1 MPKAERGVFEKV
13 PGSGVWWVRYTDS
26 AGVYRREKAGT
37 WSMAKDLLVS
47 RQDQARRGIKLP
59 DTLRRRSITFSE
71 IAEDALAYSEAHKRS
86 YRDDKNR
93 MERLKEWF
101 GDRQA
106 DAITGHDLEERLNAE
121 AASAKWAPSTFN
133 HYKSLLQMAFREARR
148 ASKVTGDN
156 PARDVRHR
164 REDNSRVRYLSRGPE
179 GEYERLLKVIRK
191 DYAEHVGEFLFAV
204 NTGLRLSSQY
214 SATYDQQS
222 LDLANNVLH
231 VPRTKNDEAVHQPL
245 NANALAALRSLP
257 SWSKRSGPIFRN
269 IRHPQ
274 QAVKSCDHWF
284 KPALTAAGITDFK
297 WHDLRHTFASWLIQD
312 GVPLER
318 VSKLLGHKS
327 LAMTMRYAHLA
338 PNQLSADVAKLDLI
352 STTVA
357 PEPVL
362 EKPEP
367 TKYTVN

>member
-1 MPKAERGVFEKV
+1 MPEPVRGIFEKV
-13 PGSGVWWVRYTDS
+13 PGSGDWSIRYTDAS
-26 AGVYRREKAGT
+26 GRYRREHAGT
-37 WSMAKDLLVS
+37 WTTACDLLVKRRNES
-47 RQDQARRGIKLP
+47 RCGVKLP

-71 IAEDALAYSEAHKRS
+71 IAEDALAYSKAHKRS
-86 YRDDKNR
+86 YRDDVNR
-93 MERLKEWF
+93 MKFLVEWF
-101 GDRQA
+101 GDLQA
-106 DAITGHDLEERLNAE
+106 DAITGHDLEERLAAE

-133 HYKSLLQMAFREARR
+133 HYKSLLQMTFREARR
-148 ASKVTGDN
+148 ASKVTGN
-156 PARDVRHR
+156 SPARDIRHR
-164 REDNSRVRYLSRGPE
+164 REDNNRVRYLSRGPK
-179 GEYERLLKVIRK
+179 GEYEKLLRVIRA
-191 DYAEHVGEFLFAV
+191 DHPEHVGEFLFAV

-214 SATYDQQS
+214 SATYDKES

-257 SWSKRSGPIFRN
+257 SWSQKKGPIFRN
-269 IRHPQ
+269 LRHPQ
-274 QAVKSCDHWF
+274 QAVKSNDHWF
-284 KPALTAAGITDFK
+284 KPALEAAGITDFK

-312 GVPLER
+312 GVPLDR

-338 PNQLSADVAKLDLI
+338 PNQLSADVAKLDLV

-362 EKPEP
+362 EKPAP
-367 TKYTVN
+367 TSYTIN